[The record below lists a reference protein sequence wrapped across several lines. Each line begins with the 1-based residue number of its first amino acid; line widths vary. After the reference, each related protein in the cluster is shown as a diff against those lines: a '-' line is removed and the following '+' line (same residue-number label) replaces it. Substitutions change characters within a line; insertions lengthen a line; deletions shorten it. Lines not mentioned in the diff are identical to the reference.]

1 LPQAGEE
8 RARLVAFVEVAE
20 QAKAAFNRGALLEAH
35 RLYGVAMQ
43 RGTALGQFK
52 DVQEVLAKCRLR
64 FLETAAV
71 GAASAG
77 AVPSA
82 GAAPSTGVGGG
93 AAAVAGAAAQPA
105 DELQAAIQDLILPAG
120 ASGVR
125 WEDVIGLEDAKRA
138 LWEAVVLPALNPAL
152 FTGLRAPPRGILM
165 YGPPG
170 NGKTFLARAAASQC
184 RATFFAVSAS
194 SLTSK
199 WHGESEKMVRALFQ
213 VARDRAPSVV
223 FLDEV
228 DSVLSARSS
237 SESEAGRRLKTEFLV
252 QMEGVTDGAAA
263 GRVVLLGA
271 TNRPFD
277 LDEAVLRRF
286 AIQVNV
292 PLPEVA
298 ARAQL
303 LRSALTEHRHSLS
316 MEDLVDVARR
326 TERFSSSDAKN
337 LCKEASMAAVRE
349 VPPDQVANLRVD
361 QLRPITL
368 QDFYQAMQ
376 AVQPSVSSTAVE
388 QLNAWSQ
395 RQKR

>member
-1 LPQAGEE
+1 
-8 RARLVAFVEVAE
+8 
-20 QAKAAFNRGALLEAH
+20 
-35 RLYGVAMQ
+35 
-43 RGTALGQFK
+43 
-52 DVQEVLAKCRLR
+52 
-64 FLETAAV
+64 
-71 GAASAG
+71 
-77 AVPSA
+77 
-82 GAAPSTGVGGG
+82 
-93 AAAVAGAAAQPA
+93 
-105 DELQAAIQDLILPAG
+105 
-120 ASGVR
+120 
-125 WEDVIGLEDAKRA
+125 
-138 LWEAVVLPALNPAL
+138 
-152 FTGLRAPPRGILM
+152 
-165 YGPPG
+165 
-170 NGKTFLARAAASQC
+170 
-184 RATFFAVSAS
+184 
-194 SLTSK
+194 
-199 WHGESEKMVRALFQ
+199 MVRALFQ

-337 LCKEASMAAVRE
+337 LCREASMAAVRE

-376 AVQPSVSSTAVE
+376 VVQPSVSATAVE